1 MQDERGLWRGVQAHL
16 ERARRGLDG
25 VFGVDQSVTDKVLGL
40 RRICFDA
47 TCYVLE
53 AARSRTFSVFVW
65 SSLSLNKRPDIG
77 GGTCNMTWGRE
88 YPQLCAKAENWGRNL
103 RAPRLVCISCA
114 VGPLLVSLGQAT
126 PQMIKMTADA
136 SCAPRFGRV

>member
-1 MQDERGLWRGVQAHL
+1 MLSFAKCQIYLVPCDAVVTFERDECKMSVDSGLWRGVQAHL

-77 GGTCNMTWGRE
+77 GGTCNMT
-88 YPQLCAKAENWGRNL
+88 
-103 RAPRLVCISCA
+103 
-114 VGPLLVSLGQAT
+114 
-126 PQMIKMTADA
+126 
-136 SCAPRFGRV
+136 